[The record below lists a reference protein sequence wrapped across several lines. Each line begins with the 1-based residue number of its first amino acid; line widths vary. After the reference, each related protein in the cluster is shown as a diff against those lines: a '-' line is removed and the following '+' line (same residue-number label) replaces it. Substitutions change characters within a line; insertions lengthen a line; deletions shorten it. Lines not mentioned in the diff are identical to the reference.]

1 MFLRKSVQTLAQ
13 RYYSTSHINT
23 VGVIGGG
30 QMGSG
35 IAQVL
40 AQVAQRKVIL
50 VDLNKDVLEKSLI
63 GINGF
68 LQKSVAKGVIGEKDK
83 ENTLRRISF
92 SDDLNSLNKADF
104 VIEAIVENTEIKCN
118 LFKDLS
124 KICKPDAILAS
135 NTSSISITQIASNT
149 NNPQNV
155 IGMHFMNPV
164 PIMKLVEVIPSLQ
177 TSNET
182 LKTTMQLAA
191 EMNKTTTLSKDMPG
205 FIANRLLMP
214 YINEAVQALHEGLGT
229 REDID
234 TTMKLGCNM
243 PMGPLTLADFI
254 GLDTCYSIMNIL
266 HTQLGDK
273 YKPSPLLKRY
283 VEAGRLGKKV
293 GHGFYTY

>member
-1 MFLRKSVQTLAQ
+1 MFLRKSIQTLSQ
-13 RYYSTSHINT
+13 RYYSTSHIKT

-40 AQVAQRKVIL
+40 AQVAKRSVIL
-50 VDLNKDVLEKSLI
+50 VDLNKAVVEKSLVN
-63 GINGF
+63 INGF
-68 LQKSVAKGVIGEKDK
+68 LQKSVAKGVITEEDRQS
-83 ENTLRRISF
+83 TLKRISF
-92 SDDLNSLNKADF
+92 SDDLNSLKNVDF

-124 KICKPDAILAS
+124 KICKPEAILAS

-177 TSNET
+177 TNDET
-182 LKTTMQLAA
+182 LKTTMELAA

-293 GHGFYTY
+293 KHGFYTY

>member
-1 MFLRKSVQTLAQ
+1 MFLRKSIQTLSQ
-13 RYYSTSHINT
+13 RYYSTSNIKT

-40 AQVAQRKVIL
+40 AQVAKRNVIL
-50 VDLNKDVLEKSLI
+50 VDLNKAVVEKSLI
-63 GINGF
+63 SINGF
-68 LQKSVAKGVIGEKDK
+68 LQKSVAKGVITEEDRQSALK
-83 ENTLRRISF
+83 RISF
-92 SDDLNSLNKADF
+92 SDDLNSLKNVDF

-124 KICKPDAILAS
+124 KICKPHAILAS

-164 PIMKLVEVIPSLQ
+164 PVMKLVEVIPSLQ
-177 TSNET
+177 TNDET
-182 LKTTMQLAA
+182 LKTTLELAA

-243 PMGPLTLADFI
+243 PMGPLALADFI

-283 VEAGRLGKKV
+283 VEAGRLGKKAK
-293 GHGFYTY
+293 HGFYTY

>member
-1 MFLRKSVQTLAQ
+1 
-13 RYYSTSHINT
+13 
-23 VGVIGGG
+23 
-30 QMGSG
+30 
-35 IAQVL
+35 
-40 AQVAQRKVIL
+40 
-50 VDLNKDVLEKSLI
+50 
-63 GINGF
+63 
-68 LQKSVAKGVIGEKDK
+68 
-83 ENTLRRISF
+83 
-92 SDDLNSLNKADF
+92 
-104 VIEAIVENTEIKCN
+104 
-118 LFKDLS
+118 
-124 KICKPDAILAS
+124 
-135 NTSSISITQIASNT
+135 
-149 NNPQNV
+149 
-155 IGMHFMNPV
+155 MHFMNPV

-177 TSNET
+177 TNDET
-182 LKTTMQLAA
+182 LKTTMELAA

-293 GHGFYTY
+293 KHGFYTY

>member
-1 MFLRKSVQTLAQ
+1 MFLRKSIQTLSQ
-13 RYYSTSHINT
+13 RYYSTSNIKS

-40 AQVAQRKVIL
+40 AQVAKRNVIL
-50 VDLNKDVLEKSLI
+50 VDLNKAVVEKSLI
-63 GINGF
+63 NINGF
-68 LQKSVAKGVIGEKDK
+68 LQKSVAKGVITEEDRQS
-83 ENTLRRISF
+83 TLKRISF
-92 SDDLNSLNKADF
+92 SDDLNSLKNVDF

-124 KICKPDAILAS
+124 KICKPEAILAS

-177 TSNET
+177 TNDET
-182 LKTTMQLAA
+182 LKTTMELAA

-293 GHGFYTY
+293 KHGFYTY